1 MKKKKI
7 SSIFAAAV
15 FMSCAAGFT
24 GCGEG
29 NTPPAV
35 TDPVDYII
43 QYSDDAG
50 AHRITVTAGMPY
62 AMESLPVRNG
72 YEFTG
77 LFDAEVG
84 GVQYVSA
91 SGSSLSPYT
100 DGKNM
105 VLFPQFKAKEFTLF
119 LDYQGA
125 PVTGSREYAVSYGER
140 LPELPKNLN
149 VENKNFV
156 GWYTKPN
163 REGVRV
169 ADEYGLLATTSFVN
183 ESNFTLSDTDR
194 FIYLYAG
201 FEGEKYTVT
210 CCFEAGVEP
219 EEIEVEYGTPVSKI
233 VTETRVNG
241 KVPLAWSKTEN
252 GEAFSGKIT
261 EDTVLY
267 ALEYAP
273 VIDFDSNGGN
283 KVNAIVARAGDSITL
298 PAPVRENYKFLG
310 WRDQNGK
317 SYSATVMPQNSV
329 KLTAKWQAKILFDPN
344 GGTAVQEIS
353 QEQGTQITLPTTE
366 KAGFMFAGWYTAN
379 GEKYESSAMPAISVK
394 LQAKYWK
401 VVTDKRVVIDEA
413 TEIQP
418 AKTPT
423 IGYAGGSIKRGYD
436 KIDLKTIYDSGV
448 RTIKITAHY
457 QSQIFLSDTLKN
469 HYTTCMAWYSSGTAS
484 DAYKV
489 WEYNEEH
496 LTLDYELYSNSTQ
509 IFLASSELYVCYVSE
524 AASWARYKN
533 FYVEIEYPDMSTL
546 Y

>member
-1 MKKKKI
+1 MKKRKI

-149 VENKNFV
+149 IENKNFV

-241 KVPLAWSKTEN
+241 KVPLAWSKTEGGIPFN
-252 GEAFSGKIT
+252 GKIT

-267 ALEYAP
+267 ALEYASI
-273 VIDFDSNGGN
+273 IDFDSNGG
-283 KVNAIVARAGDSITL
+283 KQVDSLVARAGDPVVL
-298 PAPVRENYKFLG
+298 PTPERENYKFVC
-310 WRDQNGK
+310 WQDNGGNV
-317 SYSATVMPQNSV
+317 YNATMMPQDSIR
-329 KLTAKWQAKILFDPN
+329 LTAKWQAKILFDPN

-366 KAGFMFAGWYTAN
+366 KAGFLFAGWYTEN

-394 LQAKYWK
+394 LQAKYW
-401 VVTDKRVVIDEA
+401 
-413 TEIQP
+413 
-418 AKTPT
+418 
-423 IGYAGGSIKRGYD
+423 
-436 KIDLKTIYDSGV
+436 
-448 RTIKITAHY
+448 TIKKLVKVIIQKTESFKFDETVPSIT
-457 QSQIFLSDTLKN
+457 QNCNVVDL
-469 HYTTCMAWYSSGTAS
+469 
-484 DAYKV
+484 
-489 WEYNEEH
+489 
-496 LTLDYELYSNSTQ
+496 
-509 IFLASSELYVCYVSE
+509 SELYNAGIRQINVKAHYVTWRSSNTGTTAMNWYSREYASE
-524 AASWARYKN
+524 AYLVWGYSESHTVVNEQKSLDRVGVIPLNSPKLYICRWTSTSSGWAFVTD